1 MGTVRRRHSRDM
13 KVKVASA
20 ALGSTKSLSQLS
32 SDHSV
37 HVSQIKEW
45 KSQALDAMR
54 ERFSSRRGRKK
65 RDEVDESRLY
75 EEIGRLKVELD
86 FLKGKLGN

>member
-1 MGTVRRRHSRDM
+1 MGTVRRRHSRDT

-20 ALGSTKSLSQLS
+20 ALGGAKTMNQLS
-32 SDHSV
+32 SDHGV

-45 KSQALDAMR
+45 KTQALEAMR
-54 ERFSSRRGRKK
+54 DRFSSRRGRKK
-65 RDEVDESRLY
+65 HDEVDESRLY

>member
-1 MGTVRRRHSRDM
+1 M
-13 KVKVASA
+13 
-20 ALGSTKSLSQLS
+20 SQLS
-32 SDHSV
+32 SDHGV

-45 KSQALDAMR
+45 KLQALEAMR

>member
-20 ALGSTKSLSQLS
+20 AIGGTKSMSQLS
-32 SDHSV
+32 SDHGV

-45 KSQALDAMR
+45 KTQALEAMR

-65 RDEVDESRLY
+65 HDSVDESRLY

>member
-1 MGTVRRRHSRDM
+1 MGTVRRRHSRDI

-20 ALGSTKSLSQLS
+20 AIGGTKSMNQLS
-32 SDHSV
+32 SDHGV

-45 KSQALDAMR
+45 KTQALEAMR

-86 FLKGKLGN
+86 FWKGKLGN